1 MACHARMYRSFYF
14 VKGNRETADKYGIVV
29 GTHCEPMMRN
39 SAGEWDIVGKGDYNF
54 LANRENV
61 LNYWV
66 ERLKE
71 LQESENIF
79 TIGMRRKHD
88 GKMEGVKTIE
98 EYKNAL
104 SQVIPAQQE
113 LLKNTSILILR
124 GFHRYLFLTKKYS
137 KSMMPVWRCPITL
150 PSCGAT
156 TITVISVACPTRK
169 NGSVRESRAFIIIF
183 HIGAG
188 RMIIFGWPPL
198 LPP

>member
-29 GTHCEPMMRN
+29 GTSHCEPMMRN

-61 LNYWV
+61 LNFWV
-66 ERLKE
+66 ERVKE

-79 TIGMRRKHD
+79 TIGMQGKTRRED
-88 GKMEGVKTIE
+88 GRCEDHRRIQKCPLAS
-98 EYKNAL
+98 YSAL
-104 SQVIPAQQE
+104 ASC
-113 LLKNTSILILR
+113 LGNTSILILR

-169 NGSVRESRAFIIIF
+169 NGSVRKVRRLLSYFIL
-183 HIGAG
+183 GQAA
-188 RMIIFGWPPL
+188 
-198 LPP
+198 